1 MFTSIFRF
9 KVWWTTYWAGTSG
22 NDVENE
28 TQMILL
34 EKNDL
39 GRLYVLILQLLEGPF
54 RASLQPGSHNKD
66 YYMDMCVKSGSTRV
80 SASSFRSCLYMH
92 VGDDLCSLVKEAM
105 EVLICH
111 NDDPIGQEGMTRTS
125 AGEQM
130 PYRLIDFKENF
141 KFRSYEGKKKGEVGV
156 CSKDMGAFIKDLKEE
171 FGSVENVYVWHV
183 LCGTIEDLAVD
194 KIVNNGVGLV
204 LPEVAHKLYEGLH
217 SHLQSVGIDGIKVD
231 VIHLLEMLFEEF
243 GGRVE
248 LAKAYYK
255 ALTDSMKKHFNGNGV
270 IASMQHCNDFMYL
283 GTTAISLGRIGDDF
297 WSKTT
302 EAAYGTYWLQGCH
315 TVHCAYD
322 SLWIGN
328 IIHQDW
334 DMFKSTH
341 PCAEFH
347 AASRAI
353 GPIYISDSVGKHNF
367 KVLKSL
373 VLPDGSVL
381 RCQHYALPTRDCLFE
396 DPVHDGKTMLK
407 IWNLNKYTGA
417 LGLFNCQGG
426 GWCPKSRLNKSAPE
440 CSKPLTCLSGPKDV
454 EWNNGKT
461 PISIKGMNIF
471 AVYMHQQKKLK
482 LLKLSEKVE
491 ISLQPFGFELL
502 TVSPVRVLPKK
513 LIQFAPI
520 GLVNVLNT
528 GGAIQS
534 LEFEDEEN
542 SSNLVRIGM
551 KGCGEMRVF
560 ASEKPSAR
568 KIDGEEVKFD
578 FVDKMV
584 SPSAVA

>member
-1 MFTSIFRF
+1 MPGS
-9 KVWWTTYWAGTSG
+9 
-22 NDVENE
+22 
-28 TQMILL
+28 
-34 EKNDL
+34 
-39 GRLYVLILQLLEGPF
+39 LQLLE
-54 RASLQPGSHNKD
+54 
-66 YYMDMCVKSGSTRV
+66 
-80 SASSFRSCLYMH
+80 
-92 VGDDLCSLVKEAM
+92 
-105 EVLICH
+105 
-111 NDDPIGQEGMTRTS
+111 
-125 AGEQM
+125 
-130 PYRLIDFKENF
+130 
-141 KFRSYEGKKKGEVGV
+141 
-156 CSKDMGAFIKDLKEE
+156 
-171 FGSVENVYVWHV
+171 
-183 LCGTIEDLAVD
+183 
-194 KIVNNGVGLV
+194 
-204 LPEVAHKLYEGLH
+204 
-217 SHLQSVGIDGIKVD
+217 
-231 VIHLLEMLFEEF
+231 MLSEEF

-248 LAKAYYK
+248 LAKAYFK
-255 ALTDSMKKHFNGNGV
+255 ALTDSTKKHFNGNGV

-283 GTTAISLGRIGDDF
+283 GTEEISLGRVDHGG
-297 WSKTT
+297 
-302 EAAYGTYWLQGCH
+302 AADGTYWLQGCH
-315 TVHCAYD
+315 AVHCLQQPVD
-322 SLWIGN
+322 GQHHTPRLGHVSIKHTHVRN
-328 IIHQDW
+328 
-334 DMFKSTH
+334 ST
-341 PCAEFH
+341 
-347 AASRAI
+347 SAI
-353 GPIYISDSVGKHNF
+353 SGGLIYISDSVRKHNF
-367 KVLKSL
+367 KLLKSL

-396 DPVHDGKTMLK
+396 DPVHHGKTMLK

>member
-1 MFTSIFRF
+1 
-9 KVWWTTYWAGTSG
+9 
-22 NDVENE
+22 
-28 TQMILL
+28 
-34 EKNDL
+34 
-39 GRLYVLILQLLEGPF
+39 
-54 RASLQPGSHNKD
+54 
-66 YYMDMCVKSGSTRV
+66 
-80 SASSFRSCLYMH
+80 
-92 VGDDLCSLVKEAM
+92 
-105 EVLICH
+105 
-111 NDDPIGQEGMTRTS
+111 MTRTS

-171 FGSVENVYVWHV
+171 FGSVENS
-183 LCGTIEDLAVD
+183 LGLERTIEDLAVD

-353 GPIYISDSVGKHNF
+353 GPIYISNSVGKHNF

-407 IWNLNKYTGA
+407 IWNLNK
-417 LGLFNCQGG
+417 
-426 GWCPKSRLNKSAPE
+426 
-440 CSKPLTCLSGPKDV
+440 
-454 EWNNGKT
+454 
-461 PISIKGMNIF
+461 
-471 AVYMHQQKKLK
+471 QKKLQ
-482 LLKLSEKVE
+482 LLKLSKKVE
-491 ISLQPFGFELL
+491 ISLQPFNFEIL
-502 TVSPVRVLPKK
+502 TVSAVRVLPKK
-513 LIQFAPI
+513 LIKFAPI
-520 GLVNVLNT
+520 GLVNMLNT

-542 SSNLVRIGM
+542 SSNLVRIRM

-560 ASEKPSAR
+560 ASEKPSACM
-568 KIDGEEVKFD
+568 IDGEEVKFD
-578 FVDKMV
+578 FVDKRVKVQV
-584 SPSAVA
+584 SWPNSSTSTVVDFLF

>member
-1 MFTSIFRF
+1 FCLGSICLKAAIVGSKCLSPTEVCNHTHHWACPKTNNPEKLNP
-9 KVWWTTYWAGTSG
+9 KVLHGLATH
-22 NDVENE
+22 NRIDDVRPPVP
-28 TQMILL
+28 LL
-34 EKNDL
+34 LPQRRGMLHFPCNQTL
-39 GRLYVLILQLLEGPF
+39 
-54 RASLQPGSHNKD
+54 ASN
-66 YYMDMCVKSGSTRV
+66 
-80 SASSFRSCLYMH
+80 
-92 VGDDLCSLVKEAM
+92 
-105 EVLICH
+105 
-111 NDDPIGQEGMTRTS
+111 
-125 AGEQM
+125 
-130 PYRLIDFKENF
+130 
-141 KFRSYEGKKKGEVGV
+141 
-156 CSKDMGAFIKDLKEE
+156 
-171 FGSVENVYVWHV
+171 
-183 LCGTIEDLAVD
+183 
-194 KIVNNGVGLV
+194 
-204 LPEVAHKLYEGLH
+204 
-217 SHLQSVGIDGIKVD
+217 
-231 VIHLLEMLFEEF
+231 LLEMLFEEF

-283 GTTAISLGRIGDDF
+283 GCVGDDF

-302 EAAYGTYWLQGCH
+302 GVADGTYWLQGCH
-315 TVHCAYD
+315 AVHCAYS
-322 SLWIGN
+322 SLWMGN
-328 IIHQDW
+328 II
-334 DMFKSTH
+334 H

-353 GPIYISDSVGKHNF
+353 SGGPIYISDSVGKHNF
-367 KVLKSL
+367 KLLKSL

-426 GWCPKSRLNKSAPE
+426 GWCPKSRRNISAPE
-440 CSKPLTCLSGPKDV
+440 CSKPLTCLSGPKDI
-454 EWNNGKT
+454 EWNNGKS

-491 ISLQPFGFELL
+491 ISLQPFDFKLL

-513 LIQFAPI
+513 FIQFAPI
-520 GLVNVLNT
+520 GLVNMLNT

-542 SSNLVRIGM
+542 SSNLVRIGV
-551 KGCGEMRVF
+551 KGCGEMSVF
-560 ASEKPSAR
+560 ASERPSAC

-584 SPSAVA
+584 TVQVPWPNPSTSTVVDFLL